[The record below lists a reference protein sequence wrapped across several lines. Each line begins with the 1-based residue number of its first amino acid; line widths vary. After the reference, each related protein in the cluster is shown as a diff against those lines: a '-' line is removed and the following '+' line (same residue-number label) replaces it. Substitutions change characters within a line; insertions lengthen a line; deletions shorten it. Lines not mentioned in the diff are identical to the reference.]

1 LSADVCA
8 FCSQFSP
15 LKNSVY
21 RNGGICSISLIGSRI
36 PVEAG
41 DDVVDLSPD
50 EVGFSL
56 ATME

>member
-1 LSADVCA
+1 
-8 FCSQFSP
+8 
-15 LKNSVY
+15 
-21 RNGGICSISLIGSRI
+21 LIGSRI